1 MNTLKLY
8 HTNRKLCVVP
18 STNEFVQT
26 FGLSLQIFVNRLE
39 MAYINPFPTNVPIFS
54 GGIEVE
60 HWLKM
65 G

>member
-1 MNTLKLY
+1 M
-8 HTNRKLCVVP
+8 P
-18 STNEFVQT
+18 FTNEFVQT

-39 MAYINPFPTNVPIFS
+39 MAYINPFLTNVTIFS

-60 HWLKM
+60 HWLEM

>member
-1 MNTLKLY
+1 M
-8 HTNRKLCVVP
+8 P
-18 STNEFVQT
+18 FTNEFVQT

-39 MAYINPFPTNVPIFS
+39 MAYINPLLTNVTIFS

-60 HWLKM
+60 HWLEM